1 MANRKSFFFLLSQ
14 KYFKIL
20 EGKVWGINFPKFIIE
35 IIFVRIIHV
44 TWANNSAEKILVF
57 LSSKSVVLFEPS
69 IFIFIFFASYNLTYK
84 DYFPTVYPGNKFCQ
98 KLK

>member
-20 EGKVWGINFPKFIIE
+20 EGKVWGINFLKFIIE

-44 TWANNSAEKILVF
+44 TWANDSAEKIL
-57 LSSKSVVLFEPS
+57 VVLFEPS

-84 DYFPTVYPGNKFCQ
+84 DYLPTVYPRNKFCQ